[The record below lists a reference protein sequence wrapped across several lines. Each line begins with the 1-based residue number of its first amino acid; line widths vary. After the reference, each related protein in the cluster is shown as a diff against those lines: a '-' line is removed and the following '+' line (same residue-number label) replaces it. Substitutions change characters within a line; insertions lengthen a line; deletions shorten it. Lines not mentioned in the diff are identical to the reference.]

1 MRILVKYGPLAII
14 TKQLNEKGEEESIET
29 SIVELICH
37 ELDVDELVFETP
49 LYNKMHGIITDSL
62 AENTFL
68 KTSYF
73 QRLEDQE
80 IVGFVTEIEMNDPE
94 ISANWITK
102 HNIHTATEKDKLHH
116 AVMSSIFAFKV
127 SKVEARIGEIRKKL
141 TADAEG
147 MSNEDLMDLLS
158 EQVSLEKVKK
168 IIAEKLGRIVI
179 H

>member
-1 MRILVKYGPLAII
+1 MHRIIA
-14 TKQLNEKGEEESIET
+14 
-29 SIVELICH
+29 
-37 ELDVDELVFETP
+37 
-49 LYNKMHGIITDSL
+49 DSL
-62 AENTFL
+62 SENTFL

-80 IVGFVTEIEMNDPE
+80 IVRFVSEIEMNDHE

-102 HNIHTATEKDKLHH
+102 HNIHTSSEKDKLQH

-127 SKVEARIGEIRKKL
+127 SKVEKRIHAIRTKL
-141 TADAEG
+141 TKNVDTL
-147 MSNEDLMDLLS
+147 SDEDLMDLLS

-168 IIAEKLGRIVI
+168 IISEKLGRIVI